1 MTGHDLFAII
11 IRYGNIV
18 EFPVINSH
26 KNNHMNGTIK
36 TLVKARKFGFIAR
49 DGQEAGAK
57 DLFFHAEDLDGVTFE
72 ELKAEDKENGIEGD
86 RVSFEEVAGEKGPAA
101 KNVKRE

>member
-1 MTGHDLFAII
+1 M
-11 IRYGNIV
+11 RYGNIV

-36 TLVKARKFGFIAR
+36 TLVKDRKFGFITR

-72 ELKAEDKENGIEGD
+72 ELKAEDEVNGIKGD